1 MREAREETL
10 GALRQT
16 CKTASMVLT
25 TAAERQRAVRCQ
37 TQPAEDRQFT
47 LALVQASPRTLGE
60 FDPRG
65 QIPPQRLLIGA
76 PAGAQRSGSGGERR
90 SKGAGAVFAAGR
102 KRSLADFATTRTV
115 HGPFSFFSTSG
126 EKRKWGV
133 QIHQPSSWLKSSP
146 PVRAG
151 KTPFRPKG
159 GHPISSDGTQDKST
173 SSTSARCRRGRD
185 HSGQSC

>member
-65 QIPPQRLLIGA
+65 QIPPQRL
-76 PAGAQRSGSGGERR
+76 
-90 SKGAGAVFAAGR
+90 
-102 KRSLADFATTRTV
+102 
-115 HGPFSFFSTSG
+115 FSFGPCTARFLFSAQP
-126 EKRKWGV
+126 KRENGGC
-133 QIHQPSSWLKSSP
+133 IAQPSSWLKSPPPARASSP
-146 PVRAG
+146 PQGFTLTQLSPSRALA
-151 KTPFRPKG
+151 TSP
-159 GHPISSDGTQDKST
+159 ST
-173 SSTSARCRRGRD
+173 SRAASALRTSSR
-185 HSGQSC
+185 SGLVAGCLGVKTVQQSS